1 MSKKQMLLN
10 ADKNVKVA
18 QLNLERNKN
27 RKGIKD
33 YEIEMLE
40 NKIVYMQNVYDLIK
54 KYYEE
59 PKEEVL

>member
-1 MSKKQMLLN
+1 MSKKQMLLI
-10 ADKNVKVA
+10 AEKNIKVA

-33 YEIEMLE
+33 HEIEMLE

-54 KYYEE
+54 KYYED
-59 PKEEVL
+59 PKEEV

>member
-1 MSKKQMLLN
+1 MSKKQMLLI
-10 ADKNVKVA
+10 AEKNVKVA

-59 PKEEVL
+59 PKEEV

>member
-1 MSKKQMLLN
+1 MSKKQMLLI
-10 ADKNVKVA
+10 AEKNVKVA

-54 KYYEE
+54 KYYED
-59 PKEEVL
+59 PKEEVQ

>member
-1 MSKKQMLLN
+1 MSKKQMLLI
-10 ADKNVKVA
+10 AEKNVKVA

-54 KYYEE
+54 KYYED
-59 PKEEVL
+59 PKEEV